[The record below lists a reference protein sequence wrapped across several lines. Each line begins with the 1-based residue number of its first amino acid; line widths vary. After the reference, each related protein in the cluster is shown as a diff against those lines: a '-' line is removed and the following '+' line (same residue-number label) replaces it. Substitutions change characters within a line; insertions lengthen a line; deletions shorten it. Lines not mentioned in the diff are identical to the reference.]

1 MSRPPSDQEAAI
13 LRSTLARERQRYDAN
28 EAAALAYLA
37 VGESP
42 RDPRLPPAEH
52 AAWAQVATL
61 LLNLSETVTRN

>member
-1 MSRPPSDQEAAI
+1 MENA
-13 LRSTLARERQRYDAN
+13 LRRERQRYTGNSA
-28 EAAALAYLA
+28 EAKKFLK

-42 RDPRLPPAEH
+42 RNLKLPVAEH